1 MEDAEN
7 LSPVTSAKGVGDAV
21 GIPGRQWYVAFVGQN
36 TEKSCREK
44 LQRLGYDCY
53 VATQDEIHQW
63 RNGRRHHVE
72 RVVISTIVFV
82 HATEDERRDIVNLPF
97 IKYFMTDKAALANDF
112 GIHPLAVVTD
122 KEMQKLRFMLYHADQ
137 PVEFNTA
144 PVHEGDAIRVVRGTL
159 KGFEGHVV
167 NLRDG
172 SPRLVVRIGSLGCAT
187 LSISL
192 EDIEKR

>member
-1 MEDAEN
+1 MSAFPPFGRAEPVVEQRMEDAEN

-97 IKYFMTDKAALANDF
+97 IKYFMTDKAL
-112 GIHPLAVVTD
+112 
-122 KEMQKLRFMLYHADQ
+122 
-137 PVEFNTA
+137 
-144 PVHEGDAIRVVRGTL
+144 
-159 KGFEGHVV
+159 
-167 NLRDG
+167 
-172 SPRLVVRIGSLGCAT
+172 SPTTSA
-187 LSISL
+187 SIPSPSSPT
-192 EDIEKR
+192 RRCRSSASCSTMPTSP